1 MCIRDSI
8 YGGRQVFIDEA
19 LLSACDE
26 FLNECDARIQGGSSL
41 SVTFVNLRD
50 AIDALYESIS
60 SAAA

>member
-1 MCIRDSI
+1 M
-8 YGGRQVFIDEA
+8 FIDEA
-19 LLSACDE
+19 PLSACDE